1 MATEIKVPVLGESI
15 SEATVTT
22 WLKSVGDSVAAD
34 EPILELETDKVTM
47 EVNAPASGTLTDIV
61 ADSGADVEV
70 GALLGMIGEA
80 AAGDADEHVHLLHA
94 PTRTQGKASHV
105 RRLLEWDA

>member
-22 WLKSVGDSVAAD
+22 WLKSVGDSVAVD

-70 GALLGMIGEA
+70 GALGIIGEA
-80 AAGDADEHVHLLHA
+80 AIGAVSASLLCHLS
-94 PTRTQGKASHV
+94 RTCI
-105 RRLLEWDA
+105 RRC

>member
-47 EVNAPASGTLTDIV
+47 EGMPLHLVRSRISLPILGQMSRLAPYLA
-61 ADSGADVEV
+61 
-70 GALLGMIGEA
+70 
-80 AAGDADEHVHLLHA
+80 
-94 PTRTQGKASHV
+94 
-105 RRLLEWDA
+105 

>member
-22 WLKSVGDSVAAD
+22 WLKSVGDTVAAD
-34 EPILELETDKVTM
+34 EPILELETDKVTL

-61 ADSGADVEV
+61 ANAGSDVEV
-70 GALLGMIGEA
+70 DSLLGMIGEGVSSA
-80 AAGDADEHVHLLHA
+80 VTTPALVCC
-94 PTRTQGKASHV
+94 
-105 RRLLEWDA
+105 